1 MFIYGGVVRDG
12 GNYKEVKGG
21 TREHIERIQGEGI
34 QQREEGSRRGMK
46 SGGRY
51 RYLYIPKYE

>member
-1 MFIYGGVVRDG
+1 MRDG